1 MLQAMYKGSMALFT
15 DLYELTMGQSYFE
28 SWSVKATFELF
39 VRKLPPNRGYLIA
52 AGLEDVCNY
61 LLNFR
66 FEEDDLEFLRKKG
79 FKEEFLEFLKKIR
92 FTGDVWAVPEGE
104 LVFPNEPIIRVTAPI
119 IEAQIFETFVINT
132 VNFQTLIATKA
143 SRVVNS
149 AKGRPV
155 IDFGSR
161 RAHGVDAGLKA
172 ARASYIGGCIGTS
185 NVLAGKLYGIPVFGT
200 MAHSYIEA
208 FPSEKEAF
216 KAWIKS
222 WGADTVLLIDT
233 YNTLRGARNAIE
245 AVEEVTGKKRLKGV
259 RLDSGEMITL
269 SKEVRKILDSAGFS
283 STKIFV
289 SGGLDE
295 YVIDDYLSKGA
306 EMDVFGVGSSL
317 VTSDDAPKIDI
328 VYKLVESEEN
338 GKLVPRMKIAEN
350 EKITLPGAKQVFRIE
365 KNGKYVKDML
375 GLSHEDLEGE
385 KKLVQIFKKGELV
398 YRLPSLDEVKER
410 AQTVLEKLPEEYK
423 RIRNPA
429 TYLVEIS
436 RELLKLTE
444 RMRKNL
450 LT

>member
-1 MLQAMYKGSMALFT
+1 MSMGDLALFT

-28 SWSVKATFELF
+28 SWNVKATFELF

-66 FEEDDLEFLRKKG
+66 FKEDDLEFLKKKG
-79 FKEEFLEFLKKIR
+79 FKNDFLEFLQRIR
-92 FTGDVWAVPEGE
+92 FTGDVWALPEGE
-104 LVFPNEPIIRVTAPI
+104 LVFQNEPIIRVTAPI
-119 IEAQIFETFVINT
+119 IEAQVFETFIINT

-149 AKGRPV
+149 ARGRPV

-185 NVLAGKLYGIPVFGT
+185 NVLAGKLYGIPIFGT

-216 KAWIKS
+216 KAWVKS
-222 WGADTVLLIDT
+222 WGTDTVLLVDT
-233 YNTLRGARNAIE
+233 YDTLRGVRNAIE
-245 AVEEVTGKKRLKGV
+245 VVEELTGRKELKGV
-259 RLDSGEMITL
+259 RMDSGDMVTL
-269 SKEVRKILDSAGFS
+269 SKEARRILNNAGFI

-295 YVIDDYLSKGA
+295 YVIEDYLNKGA

-365 KNGKYVKDML
+365 ENGKYIKDII
-375 GLSHEDLEGE
+375 GLSNEDLEGK
-385 KKLVQIFKKGELV
+385 KKLVKIFKDGKLV
-398 YRLPSLDEVKER
+398 YRLPSLDEIREK
-410 AQTVLEKLPEEYK
+410 AQIELSKLPEEYK

-429 TYLVEIS
+429 TYPVEIS
-436 RELLKLTE
+436 RELSRLTDKV
-444 RMRKNL
+444 RMSL
-450 LT
+450 F

>member
-1 MLQAMYKGSMALFT
+1 MGDLALFT

-28 SWSVKATFELF
+28 SWNVKATFELF

-66 FEEDDLEFLRKKG
+66 FKEDDLEFLKKKG
-79 FKEEFLEFLKKIR
+79 FKNDFLEFLQRIR
-92 FTGDVWAVPEGE
+92 FTGDVWALPEGE
-104 LVFPNEPIIRVTAPI
+104 LVFQNEPIIRVTAPI
-119 IEAQIFETFVINT
+119 IEAQVFETFIINT

-149 AKGRPV
+149 ARGRPV

-185 NVLAGKLYGIPVFGT
+185 NVLAGKLYGIPIFGT

-216 KAWIKS
+216 KAWVKS
-222 WGADTVLLIDT
+222 WGTDTVLLVDT
-233 YNTLRGARNAIE
+233 YDTLRGVRNAIE
-245 AVEEVTGKKRLKGV
+245 VVEELTGRKELKGV
-259 RLDSGEMITL
+259 RMDSGDMVTL
-269 SKEVRKILDSAGFS
+269 SKEARRILNNAGFI

-295 YVIDDYLSKGA
+295 YVIEDYLNKGA

-365 KNGKYVKDML
+365 ENGKYIKDII
-375 GLSHEDLEGE
+375 GLSNEDLEGK
-385 KKLVQIFKKGELV
+385 KKLVKIFKDGKLV
-398 YRLPSLDEVKER
+398 YRLPSLDEIREK
-410 AQTVLEKLPEEYK
+410 AQIELSKLPEEYK

-429 TYLVEIS
+429 TYPVEIS
-436 RELLKLTE
+436 RELSRLTDKV
-444 RMRKNL
+444 RMSL
-450 LT
+450 F